1 MKISLLLLLLIL
13 CHLGFKCAN
22 AQGMVWCPKGAQWHY
37 GYNSFSV
44 TGFVELS
51 YNSDTIVDGEPC
63 KKLIEQVN
71 YVDQISGNEG
81 GYTMYRYT
89 YESDS
94 IIYGYNNAFGS
105 SFWDTLFNFKAGPG
119 DKWHLYLGAPNE
131 YVEVEDTG
139 HQMIQ
144 SLNLKWMTVTYY
156 PNSGMIITDTIFE
169 RIGCIG
175 FNYPFETSVFGTDG
189 PLVGFCNYSDSLF
202 SDWMYPDTFCTVLL
216 TTALPPIKEPNLSFY
231 HNLNNHLLYFNSTTN
246 GRLVIANSLGQAI
259 YDISV
264 NKGETKISTWNFSPG
279 IYSLILLFDID
290 EMKSVRFLIPQL

>member
-202 SDWMYPDTFCTVLL
+202 SDWNNPDIYCTFLPTGISQPNDEEIFNISPNPVFDEITLS
-216 TTALPPIKEPNLSFY
+216 TAEQGLCFIADQTGKIIETIKIMDS
-231 HNLNNHLLYFNSTTN
+231 
-246 GRLVIANSLGQAI
+246 
-259 YDISV
+259 
-264 NKGETKISTWNFSPG
+264 KTKISTKNLQSG
-279 IYSLILLFDID
+279 IYIISFKTDKLQYISKLFI
-290 EMKSVRFLIPQL
+290 QH